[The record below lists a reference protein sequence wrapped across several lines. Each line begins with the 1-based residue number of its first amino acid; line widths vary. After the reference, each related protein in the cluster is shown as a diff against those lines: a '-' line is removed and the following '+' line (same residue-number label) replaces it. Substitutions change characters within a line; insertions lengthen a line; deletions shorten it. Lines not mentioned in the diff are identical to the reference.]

1 MSTTARVRAR
11 VLAGLAADREPG
23 FSFTGHFLATTWP
36 QVSGDDTRVTIP
48 FGAHCADADGRLDL
62 TALLMTFDSALATPT
77 RLFIEPGERLAT
89 AHLHVQFTGAQGAG
103 DLTSTTACL
112 GRSQGDA
119 VGQLLARGS
128 AAIDGSTVCHGS
140 AVFVRLPPPPGGRE
154 LGPLPWQRSD
164 YRAPPPL
171 SEAELDPR
179 EAAILAHC
187 DAALAAGG
195 GRDFLGHFWGLH
207 PVAEPDGARCRIA
220 PGPHMANRV
229 GHVQGG
235 ILLGLA
241 AATAR
246 AAVPRHTVFSS
257 LAAWFISPGQGEALE
272 CTARV
277 VHAGRSFAVVRT
289 EILGPGGVRVLEA
302 MTSHAAPPG

>member
-1 MSTTARVRAR
+1 MSEVERIRTR
-11 VLAGLAADREPG
+11 VLSGLAADREPG
-23 FSFTGHFLATTWP
+23 FSFTGHFLATEWP
-36 QVSGDDTRVTIP
+36 QVSGSDTRVTIP
-48 FGAHCADADGRLDL
+48 FGPHCADGDGRLDL

-89 AHLHVQFTGAQGAG
+89 AHLHVQFTGAHGAG
-103 DLTSTTACL
+103 MLTSTTACL
-112 GRSQGDA
+112 GRSEGDA

-128 AAIDGSTVCHGS
+128 AAIGGDVVCHGS
-140 AVFVRLPPPPGGRE
+140 GVFVRLPPPPGGRE
-154 LGPLPWQRSD
+154 LAPLPWQRD
-164 YRAPPPL
+164 HYRAPPPL
-171 SEAELDPR
+171 EESELDAR
-179 EAAILAHC
+179 ERTILAAC

-195 GRDFLGHFWGLH
+195 GREFLAHFWGLR
-207 PVAEPDGARCRIA
+207 PEAEPDGARCRIA

-246 AAVPRHTVFSS
+246 AALPRHTVFSS

-272 CTARV
+272 CSARV

-302 MTSHAAPPG
+302 MTSHAAPP